1 LEKRIERKLL
11 MYKILIAVIAKAPF
25 LSGFVT
31 GNVTGAGGSIIG
43 RKLWKLAKYKMTG
56 KRR

>member
-1 LEKRIERKLL
+1 